1 MNEETKQTQ
10 PTPPEPPITESEPDN
25 VPSIPNNVDRTIPN
39 TEIKSSPPSPN
50 ISSDTNT
57 VIPNNV
63 ISTPSPNLVPEP
75 ETPKT
80 EIKNH
85 EQPQP
90 PPPPPRQMPTIPQQA
105 DLATSTQPN
114 TAEQFKEIYTQSPRK
129 AIKFF
134 ENNAEKIGQEL
145 AKILL

>member
-10 PTPPEPPITESEPDN
+10 PTPPEPPITKSESNN
-25 VPSIPNNVDRTIPN
+25 VPSIPSNADTTVPN
-39 TEIKSSPPSPN
+39 TEIKS
-50 ISSDTNT
+50 
-57 VIPNNV
+57 
-63 ISTPSPNLVPEP
+63 TPSPNLEVEP

-90 PPPPPRQMPTIPQQA
+90 PPPRQMPTIPQQA
-105 DLATSTQPN
+105 DLATSTPTN

-129 AIKFF
+129 AVKFF